1 MLDIGLDC
9 NLVYYLVK
17 LEILDIFLVSFME
30 KIYIL
35 DVDGYFKEILDL
47 EKEIKVFEN
56 LLKLV
61 EGFFG
66 FKN

>member
-1 MLDIGLDC
+1 M
-9 NLVYYLVK
+9 
-17 LEILDIFLVSFME
+17 
-30 KIYIL
+30 

>member
-17 LEILDIFLVSFME
+17 LEILDIFLVSFLE